1 MRDIEAA
8 KLKSVENDA
17 MNAVPVKALTEW
29 GKKTTVDYQEKK
41 CQSLL

>member
-8 KLKSVENDA
+8 KLKLVENDA

-29 GKKTTVDYQEKK
+29 GKKTTVDYKK
-41 CQSLL
+41 EECQSLL